1 MKVINDLLNALT
13 NVEKSI
19 GDPINDAQTRKNEIL
34 EIKNILFNY
43 NNEITEKNILEFKDE
58 DIKRILE
65 LYSHDNNELYKQY
78 KIYKN
83 IVVSYEE
90 INNKYK
96 NIDAPQ
102 VESAKKW
109 FKKLAFDITKYM
121 QNVTDTTDEYIKTLK
136 EKNVLPR
143 KYLNM
148 FKNEKLIE
156 PILSIS
162 EFNELI
168 NEMFFDLKKRI
179 KIKSEI
185 AKMNAEIMFLDDQE
199 ESAAALELE
208 KYKNLVENVKSKHQK
223 VYDELNEENLTAD
236 EVKDKTDELSKKY
249 KLDEKT
255 LQDVIKA
262 VLLNKELN
270 NENVSLEKLEEIY
283 NLKLEL
289 TKEENKKSDLEDASI
304 ISEVNQILEKEK
316 RLINKTNEKEFD
328 IYLAQSID
336 SNDEKAISYKIVSV
350 LTALYSECEKLKNSK
365 GLKLTHDNAVGNIR
379 QYIDAYNVLHETLEK
394 VLNEKMKKVLYLTN
408 KKEYP
413 YILED
418 AKKYNETEKN
428 SLYDLLYNLLY
439 EDISKVKC
447 SEILSDLE
455 IYRISNDVIKMA
467 FIKLDNDYLLVLNAS
482 IINGDDKTSSF
493 VFSQDVKV
501 IKDVIKMSNDKDK
514 IEKLYKKQAKFRKEL
529 WETLN

>member
-43 NNEITEKNILEFKDE
+43 NNEITEKNILDFKDE
-58 DIKRILE
+58 DIRRILE

-168 NEMFFDLKKRI
+168 NEMFFDLK
-179 KIKSEI
+179 
-185 AKMNAEIMFLDDQE
+185 N
-199 ESAAALELE
+199 
-208 KYKNLVENVKSKHQK
+208 NV
-223 VYDELNEENLTAD
+223 
-236 EVKDKTDELSKKY
+236 
-249 KLDEKT
+249 
-255 LQDVIKA
+255 
-262 VLLNKELN
+262 
-270 NENVSLEKLEEIY
+270 
-283 NLKLEL
+283 
-289 TKEENKKSDLEDASI
+289 
-304 ISEVNQILEKEK
+304 
-316 RLINKTNEKEFD
+316 
-328 IYLAQSID
+328 
-336 SNDEKAISYKIVSV
+336 
-350 LTALYSECEKLKNSK
+350 
-365 GLKLTHDNAVGNIR
+365 
-379 QYIDAYNVLHETLEK
+379 
-394 VLNEKMKKVLYLTN
+394 
-408 KKEYP
+408 
-413 YILED
+413 
-418 AKKYNETEKN
+418 
-428 SLYDLLYNLLY
+428 
-439 EDISKVKC
+439 
-447 SEILSDLE
+447 
-455 IYRISNDVIKMA
+455 
-467 FIKLDNDYLLVLNAS
+467 
-482 IINGDDKTSSF
+482 
-493 VFSQDVKV
+493 
-501 IKDVIKMSNDKDK
+501 
-514 IEKLYKKQAKFRKEL
+514 FR
-529 WETLN
+529 

>member
-1 MKVINDLLNALT
+1 
-13 NVEKSI
+13 
-19 GDPINDAQTRKNEIL
+19 
-34 EIKNILFNY
+34 
-43 NNEITEKNILEFKDE
+43 
-58 DIKRILE
+58 
-65 LYSHDNNELYKQY
+65 
-78 KIYKN
+78 
-83 IVVSYEE
+83 
-90 INNKYK
+90 
-96 NIDAPQ
+96 
-102 VESAKKW
+102 
-109 FKKLAFDITKYM
+109 
-121 QNVTDTTDEYIKTLK
+121 
-136 EKNVLPR
+136 
-143 KYLNM
+143 
-148 FKNEKLIE
+148 
-156 PILSIS
+156 
-162 EFNELI
+162 
-168 NEMFFDLKKRI
+168 
-179 KIKSEI
+179 
-185 AKMNAEIMFLDDQE
+185 MFLDDQE

-270 NENVSLEKLEEIY
+270 NENVSLEKIEEIN
-283 NLKLEL
+283 NLKIEL
-289 TKEENKKSDLEDASI
+289 IKEENKKSDLEDASI
-304 ISEVNQILEKEK
+304 INEVNQILEKEK

-350 LTALYSECEKLKNSK
+350 LTALYSECEKLKNAK